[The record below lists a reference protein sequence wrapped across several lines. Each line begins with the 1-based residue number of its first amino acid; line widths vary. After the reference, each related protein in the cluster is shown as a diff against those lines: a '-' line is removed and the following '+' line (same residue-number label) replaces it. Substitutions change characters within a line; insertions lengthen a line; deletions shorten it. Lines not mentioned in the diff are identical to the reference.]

1 MTAQHLNALGLLLGM
16 VGVLLLFFWGPPLPE
31 MRGAVGIALQSTTV
45 LADGRRAPGIE
56 EVEKRL
62 RHRHEIFS
70 TYKYPCLPWAGL
82 TGRHRNRFL

>member
-45 LADGRRAPGIE
+45 LADGRRVADIE
-56 EVEKRL
+56 EAEKRL

-70 TYKYPCLPWAGL
+70 RFGL
-82 TGRHRNRFL
+82 GLLFFGFAAQFAALWFP